1 MKKNAVLTHYFS
13 KLEGELRLEKEKK
26 LECHPN
32 KAGSTDSVP
41 ALLNQHELG

>member
-1 MKKNAVLTHYFS
+1 MKKNAVLTDCFS
-13 KLEGELRLEKEKK
+13 KLEGELRLEKKK
-26 LECHPN
+26 IRMSSH